1 MFHRVLTMLMRPT
14 EYLLRRQV
22 QRCYIG
28 SSVREG
34 KLLVGEHAPPL
45 QILKRCLQHLPKE
58 GAQASEGLRCARG
71 IVSWA
76 KGCQGGG
83 GGGGGGC
90 LDIPSHKSS
99 SFVIALFNLRIC
111 IHQLPSNV

>member
-83 GGGGGGC
+83 GGGGGGV
-90 LDIPSHKSS
+90 P
-99 SFVIALFNLRIC
+99 
-111 IHQLPSNV
+111 